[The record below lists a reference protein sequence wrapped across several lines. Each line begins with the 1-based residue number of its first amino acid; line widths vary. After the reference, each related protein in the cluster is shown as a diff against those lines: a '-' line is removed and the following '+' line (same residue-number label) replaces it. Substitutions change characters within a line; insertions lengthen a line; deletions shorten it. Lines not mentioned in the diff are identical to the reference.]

1 MRKSKDEQVNS
12 LNRHEDYGQESLDET
27 HLVGDPIEQF
37 KLWLAEAEAAE
48 IYEPNAFVLGTVDE
62 QNQSRSRT
70 VLLKGVDERGF
81 FFATNYLS
89 RKGEAVA
96 ANPSVSAAFGWYSM
110 YRQVLIQGVAEKVE
124 PTESDDYHAS
134 RPHDSQVAA
143 WSSHQS
149 QPIENRTALD
159 AQFDAALAK
168 FDGHDVPRPDYWG
181 GYRIVATRIE
191 FWKGRSN
198 RMHDR
203 IEFVRTI
210 DEHGTPLPWTVQRLQ
225 P

>member
-1 MRKSKDEQVNS
+1 MES

-27 HLVGDPIEQF
+27 HLLGDPIEQF
-37 KLWLAEAEAAE
+37 KIWLREAEAAE

-62 QNQSRSRT
+62 HSHPRTRT
-70 VLLKGVDERGF
+70 VLLKGVDDRGF

-96 ANPSVSAAFGWYSM
+96 ANNNVSATFGWYSM
-110 YRQVLIQGVAEKVE
+110 YRQVLIQGIAEKVA
-124 PTESDDYHAS
+124 TAESDEYHAS

-149 QPIENRTALD
+149 QPIDTRTALD
-159 AQFDAALAK
+159 AQFDEALAK
-168 FDGHDVPRPDYWG
+168 FENTDVPRPDYWG
-181 GYRIVATRIE
+181 GYRIIPTRIE

-203 IEFVRTI
+203 IEFSRGLSADGSLSEWQI
-210 DEHGTPLPWTVQRLQ
+210 QRLQ

>member
-1 MRKSKDEQVNS
+1 MDS

-27 HLVGDPIEQF
+27 HLLGDPIEQF
-37 KLWLAEAEAAE
+37 KIWLQEAEAAA

-62 QNQSRSRT
+62 AQHPRTRT

-96 ANPSVSAAFGWYSM
+96 ANNNVSATFGWYSM
-110 YRQVLIQGVAEKVE
+110 YRQVLIQGVAEKAVAA
-124 PTESDDYHAS
+124 ESDEYHAS

-143 WSSHQS
+143 WSSQQS
-149 QPIENRTALD
+149 QPIDTRSALD
-159 AQFDAALAK
+159 AQYDEALAK
-168 FDGHDVPRPDYWG
+168 FENSDVPRPDYWG
-181 GYRIVATRIE
+181 MYRIVPTRIE
-191 FWKGRSN
+191 FWKGRTN

-203 IEFVRTI
+203 IEFLRSLST
-210 DEHGTPLPWTVQRLQ
+210 DGEMSDWKVQRLQ

>member
-1 MRKSKDEQVNS
+1 MDS

-27 HLVGDPIEQF
+27 HLLGDPIEQF
-37 KLWLAEAEAAE
+37 KIWLREAEAAE

-62 QNQSRSRT
+62 THHPRTRT

-96 ANPSVSAAFGWYSM
+96 ANNNVSATFGWYSM
-110 YRQVLIQGVAEKVE
+110 YRQVLIQGIAEKAVAA
-124 PTESDDYHAS
+124 ESDEYHAS

-143 WSSHQS
+143 WSSQQS
-149 QPIENRTALD
+149 QPIDTRAALD
-159 AQFDAALAK
+159 EQFQAALKK
-168 FDGHDVPRPDYWG
+168 FENTDVPRPDYWG
-181 GYRIVATRIE
+181 MYRIIPTRIE
-191 FWKGRSN
+191 FWKGRTN

-203 IEFVRTI
+203 IEFVRNVTA
-210 DEHGTPLPWTVQRLQ
+210 DGVASEWKVQRLQ

>member
-1 MRKSKDEQVNS
+1 MES

-27 HLVGDPIEQF
+27 HLLTDPIAQF

-96 ANPSVSAAFGWYSM
+96 AVSEAGMVKTKKTKAIGGDA
-110 YRQVLIQGVAEKVE
+110 VAGVAEAGLK
-124 PTESDDYHAS
+124 AK
-134 RPHDSQVAA
+134 
-143 WSSHQS
+143 
-149 QPIENRTALD
+149 TAGKK
-159 AQFDAALAK
+159 A
-168 FDGHDVPRPDYWG
+168 G
-181 GYRIVATRIE
+181 GE
-191 FWKGRSN
+191 GEW
-198 RMHDR
+198 
-203 IEFVRTI
+203 
-210 DEHGTPLPWTVQRLQ
+210 
-225 P
+225 

>member
-1 MRKSKDEQVNS
+1 MDS

-27 HLVGDPIEQF
+27 HLLSDPIEQF

-48 IYEPNAFVLGTVDE
+48 IYEPNAFVLATVDAH
-62 QNQSRSRT
+62 QRARART
-70 VLLKGVDERGF
+70 VLLKGVDQRGF

-96 ANPSVSAAFGWYSM
+96 ANPNVSAVFGWYSM
-110 YRQVLIQGVAEKVE
+110 YRQVIIQGVAEKVE
-124 PTESDDYHAS
+124 ASESDEYHAS

-168 FDGHDVPRPDYWG
+168 FDGQTVPRPDYWG

-203 IEFVRTI
+203 IEFVRT
-210 DEHGTPLPWTVQRLQ
+210 LNANNQLSAWAVQRLQ

>member
-1 MRKSKDEQVNS
+1 VDS

-27 HLVGDPIEQF
+27 HLLADPIEQF
-37 KLWLAEAEAAE
+37 KIWLREAEAAQ
-48 IYEPNAFVLGTVDE
+48 IYEPNAFVLGTVDAE
-62 QNQSRSRT
+62 NRSRSRT

-96 ANPSVSAAFGWYSM
+96 ANPNVSAVFGWYPM
-110 YRQVLIQGVAEKVE
+110 YRQVLIQGFAEKVE
-124 PTESDDYHAS
+124 AAESDEYFES

-143 WSSHQS
+143 WSSQQS
-149 QPIENRTALD
+149 QLIENRAALD
-159 AQFDAALAK
+159 AQFDSALDK
-168 FDGHDVPRPDYWG
+168 FEGVEVPRPDYWG

-203 IEFVRTI
+203 IEFVRNLTM
-210 DEHGTPLPWTVQRLQ
+210 DGALGDWQVQRLQ

>member
-1 MRKSKDEQVNS
+1 MDS

-27 HLVGDPIEQF
+27 HLLGDPIEQF
-37 KLWLAEAEAAE
+37 KTWLREAEAAN

-62 QNQSRSRT
+62 VHHPRTRT

-96 ANPSVSAAFGWYSM
+96 ANNNVSATFGWYSM
-110 YRQVLIQGVAEKVE
+110 YRQVLIQGIAEKAVAA
-124 PTESDDYHAS
+124 ESDEYHAS

-143 WSSHQS
+143 WSSQQS
-149 QPIENRTALD
+149 QPIDTRTALD
-159 AQFDAALAK
+159 AQYDQALAK
-168 FDGHDVPRPDYWG
+168 FENTDVPRPDYWG
-181 GYRIVATRIE
+181 MYRIIPTRIE
-191 FWKGRSN
+191 FWKGRTN

-203 IEFVRTI
+203 IEFVRTVTAAGELS
-210 DEHGTPLPWTVQRLQ
+210 DWTVQRLQ